1 MALFEDFATNQ
12 AVVVTEE
19 GETLLTRLLNY
30 VQKFAESN
38 KAAFV

>member
-1 MALFEDFATNQ
+1 MALFEGFATNQ

-19 GETLLTRLLNY
+19 GETLLTRLLTTF
-30 VQKFAESN
+30 KKLAESI